1 MKELAIVLGA
11 LIAAVLVAGAIV
23 FAFRPAEDRG
33 APVNA
38 AATSTT
44 AVALPQLASASII
57 AEEQEAVAAELGRAV
72 PADIL
77 KTATVSAAP
86 FNPGIKLKRTLLES
100 DEWEGRRASIE
111 DRATRDVRVY
121 AIGDLL
127 PYGSLLV
134 GISTASI
141 DVMVSDAYLVRIYE
155 NGKIK
160 SLHDLSSV
168 YEPSALP
175 IVKNAEPPDA
185 DVVRLA
191 LIDLRN
197 DDPTVVQ
204 AAIDT
209 LISAGDPS
217 IELLVPHVADVI
229 PVRSAEYAFPSGSAI
244 EMRPRVSGE
253 LVMMI
258 LGRITG
264 QTFGDLAKEDLSDEE
279 RRTIARAWQRFFE

>member
-11 LIAAVLVAGAIV
+11 LIAAVVVAGAIV
-23 FAFRPAEDRG
+23 VAFKPAEEH
-33 APVNA
+33 AELPVLVATSSA
-38 AATSTT
+38 AA
-44 AVALPQLASASII
+44 ALPQLA
-57 AEEQEAVAAELGRAV
+57 AVSAAEQAEVASSPERGV
-72 PADIL
+72 PLNIL
-77 KTATVSAAP
+77 KTASVAAAP
-86 FNPGIKLKRTLLES
+86 FNPGIRLKRALLES

-141 DVMVSDAYLVRIYE
+141 DVMVGDAYLVRLYE

-175 IVKNAEPPDA
+175 IVKNPEPPDA

-191 LIDLRN
+191 LIDLRS
-197 DDPTVVQ
+197 DDPTIVQ
-204 AAIDT
+204 TAIDT

-217 IELLVPHVADVI
+217 IELLIPHVADVI
-229 PVRSAEYAFPSGSAI
+229 PVRSAEYAFPTGSAI

-264 QTFGDLAKEDLSDEE
+264 QTFGDLAKEDLTDEE